1 MFRRTAL
8 QPTLFL
14 TSNLLPGEMVQ
25 RLENDWPGQFRHYV
39 LPLVDEEQFS
49 KLYHADNGRPN
60 TPVRLLIGVLVL
72 KEIFNL
78 TDEEAL
84 GRLAFDLRWHVALE
98 RALGDAPCCQ
108 KTLHNFRVALE
119 KHDLAKAQFREL
131 TGKMIEALGL
141 SVEKQRLDSTHIL
154 SNIARLNRLGLFCET
169 IRVFLKE
176 LRKEMPGKFVEVP
189 EGLRGRYLKNDGGEQ
204 PYQDARKE
212 DAPRRL
218 KVCARDLWRLLE
230 RFRQDGAV
238 QALPSHGLVGRLF
251 SEQCE
256 IPEVMPVV
264 EPGDADATEPPVA
277 VGLKEPKD
285 ISAASLQSPH
295 DPDVTYSGHK
305 GKGYE
310 VQLAETHGNGEKPE
324 LFTHVEVTPSC
335 KSDEAAAIPVLEAL
349 SQAGL
354 QPSEMAADTTYGSA
368 ANAQAYEDRGTE
380 LVSPVRGP
388 EAQPLA
394 EGQKSVADFKLD
406 GDGEGPVVCPAG
418 YEAPEVLRSKTG
430 RVHARYSAEQC
441 GNCPLRCGCPTRQ
454 NKDGTRSLHT
464 DRKAYLLEKSL
475 VRKLK

>member
-1 MFRRTAL
+1 MFRPTPA

-14 TSNLLPGEMVQ
+14 TSNLLPGEKLK
-25 RLENDWPGQFRHYV
+25 RLDLDWPGQFRRHV
-39 LPLVDEEQFS
+39 LTLVDEEKFS
-49 KLYHADNGRPN
+49 QLYHADNGRPN

-84 GRLAFDLRWHVALE
+84 GRLEFDLRWHVALE
-98 RALGDAPCCQ
+98 RTLDDAPCCQ
-108 KTLHNFRVALE
+108 KTLHNFRIGLE
-119 KHDLAKAQFREL
+119 KYGLAQAHFKET
-131 TGKMIEALGL
+131 TGKMITILGV

-176 LRKEMPGKFVEVP
+176 LRKELPEKFVEVP

-212 DAPRRL
+212 EAPRRL

-230 RFRQDGAV
+230 RFKQDEAIR
-238 QALPSHGLVGRLF
+238 ALASYGLVSRLF

-256 IPEVMPVV
+256 IPDVMPVA
-264 EPGDADATEPPVA
+264 EPGDADASEPPVA

-295 DPDVTYSGHK
+295 DPEVTYSGHK

-354 QPSEMAADTTYGSA
+354 QPREVAADTTYGSA
-368 ANAQAYEDRGTE
+368 ANAQVYEERGT
-380 LVSPVRGP
+380 
-388 EAQPLA
+388 
-394 EGQKSVADFKLD
+394 
-406 GDGEGPVVCPAG
+406 
-418 YEAPEVLRSKTG
+418 
-430 RVHARYSAEQC
+430 
-441 GNCPLRCGCPTRQ
+441 
-454 NKDGTRSLHT
+454 
-464 DRKAYLLEKSL
+464 
-475 VRKLK
+475 